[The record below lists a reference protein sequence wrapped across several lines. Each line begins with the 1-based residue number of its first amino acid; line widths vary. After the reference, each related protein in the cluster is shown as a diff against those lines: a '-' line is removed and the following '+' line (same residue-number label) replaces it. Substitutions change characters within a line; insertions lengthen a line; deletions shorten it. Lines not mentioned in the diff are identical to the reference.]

1 MRPSKVG
8 IPSLPL
14 PLNILQVL
22 QGARHS
28 FSCFSMPHSNPLSPK
43 QPCYPTHRLHLPDKV
58 SWHQPQH
65 LAQRT
70 LCVSQIQSHTALHPA
85 PSGCHLV
92 EAVRLNTCTPPS
104 SLPGKQAEAY
114 LCRWHSDS
122 CAYPPRLHPYL
133 ICIPSGYIL
142 PTYPL
147 GRLPYDSRWL

>member
-1 MRPSKVG
+1 MRPSEVG

-14 PLNILQVL
+14 PLNILQVF
-22 QGARHS
+22 QGAQHS
-28 FSCFSMPHSNPLSPK
+28 FSCFSMPHSNPLSPR
-43 QPCYPTHRLHLPDKV
+43 QPCYPTHRFHLPDKV

-85 PSGCHLV
+85 PSRRHLV

-104 SLPGKQAEAY
+104 SLPGKLAEAY
-114 LCRWHSDS
+114 AGGTLTHVPTLPHST
-122 CAYPPRLHPYL
+122 L